1 MRINSTNTDRL
12 IFHGWVNKYPICVL
26 LCKEQWKEKWDKHQT
41 KSMRF
46 WIGDKT
52 SAKITKTYHNQMNS
66 FHYSA
71 MSMFASHCTVCTMT
85 QNFAGSHKLKKKN
98 GSRKRIWFFILV
110 GIHVG
115 LFFLLFLF
123 LFIHYMCSSVVWAK
137 L

>member
-66 FHYSA
+66 FHYPA
-71 MSMFASHCTVCTMT
+71 MSMFASHCTMCTMT
-85 QNFAGSHKLKKKN
+85 QNFAGSHKLKKK
-98 GSRKRIWFFILV
+98 KRQQKTNLV
-110 GIHVG
+110 LYSGWNPRWAV
-115 LFFLLFLF
+115 FSTF
-123 LFIHYMCSSVVWAK
+123 SVSLHSLYV
-137 L
+137 